1 MPWHAEGPITGSR
14 RAEVVA
20 AVATSVKACIRVRG
34 AACARAGWDS
44 YVYEYAATKGIP
56 MEDCAVYTA
65 RDNWQC
71 GLMQQCYMC
80 SGAGNH
86 TCRPVVRCAHG
97 TEHRHPLSHAC
108 SPPSLLSGVG
118 CIMTSSHACI
128 FGAMAGLGTAL
139 PAD

>member
-1 MPWHAEGPITGSR
+1 MHCCDGFNANT
-14 RAEVVA
+14 
-20 AVATSVKACIRVRG
+20 
-34 AACARAGWDS
+34 GWDS

-86 TCRPVVRCAHG
+86 TCRPVVRMRMRPRTLA
-97 TEHRHPLSHAC
+97 SQAHAC
-108 SPPSLLSGVG
+108 TPVSPQPDHHVR
-118 CIMTSSHACI
+118 HACV
-128 FGAMAGLGTAL
+128 LGGNGKKPCRRTKHE
-139 PAD
+139 